1 MENYVFSTEA
11 DLNSKIWRE
20 EGEGDDNHRK
30 RLRQLLPL
38 LSLFSLMSIGII
50 AKLWGKITQ

>member
-20 EGEGDDNHRK
+20 EGEGDDNHRQ

-50 AKLWGKITQ
+50 AKLRGKITQ